1 MKNRLAYI
9 EALAPSVA
17 CQLVARSLVERSK
30 QQALR

>member
-17 CQLVARSLVERSK
+17 RQLLARSVVERRE
-30 QQALR
+30 QQAFR

>member
-17 CQLVARSLVERSK
+17 RQFVARSLVKRTE
-30 QQALR
+30 